1 MAGNIQGDNSGNILV
16 EFDYNN
22 IIIVDPNKTIDAAGN
37 IAERLVDHEKL
48 VMFANL
54 EAEVLPRTKLSVGA
68 SPEDPIRTI
77 SVAKINFLRPTEGT
91 ALTAGYYDE
100 LTGKDA
106 RNMLGQNQIAEEIID
121 PKDGT
126 KPYVKTTINNPGQTA
141 TDNGLLGITSI
152 NVRTNTSFIPSVTMR
167 LEDVQGRALFQ
178 LGNNSPYSAFFNL
191 PYCPFYLTLKGY
203 YGQAIKYQLNLTK
216 FNARFNTFSGN
227 YQIDLEFVGYKFNIL
242 NEISMA
248 HLLATPHM
256 YSTRFD
262 ISKSVTSPET
272 SSARL
277 PQSAVNAASKNSTI
291 SPDNLVEQIV
301 TEKGYQKVL
310 ELYSEY
316 KAKGLIAPD
325 FPEITF
331 AQLLNKLE
339 TFEQDIINSYTKVN
353 VEPLTNI
360 RAYKKTLTTYYAN
373 VVSDRNSWFNTYL
386 NTKPI
391 VLNNN
396 GGKVYAFKNEYLE
409 DITKRSAA
417 KSFLNEIVIK
427 TNVLLAENPT
437 LGVGSS
443 SEIKNSITYD
453 TLVKSISLV
462 DIDIIET
469 AKQQYNI
476 TTVTDEDK
484 IKITKYLTQV
494 LNASLVKDPFDT
506 KISLGDIT
514 IPPLFIFEGKIGGNG
529 QIPRFSN
536 LISQMEAQA
545 NQKLSEAESAITA
558 EFALKIQD
566 SATGIGFKPTVRN
579 VCAVIMA
586 STEAFIRLLDEVH
599 TNAWNVKYDPVRKNA
614 ILENQSSA
622 RGTDTLDYVSVDPGA
637 LANNSPFANAQVPVY
652 PWPQYFVETPEDK
665 KGRFQ
670 LKYIADP
677 TEVDKT
683 KGFNY
688 ESWPEVEF
696 VEEYMKGLTEKF
708 NPPVAQPPIDSES
721 TTNIVNINAI
731 EYPSSGIAY
740 QNKEEIKF
748 FYEIWER
755 QFLTANY
762 NGFNRAN
769 QNQLNELTK
778 LITSA
783 ETTNIISSVGISS
796 PFLTFKLKNYPI
808 TAENYSLTL
817 ENFSNQ
823 GTGKSYQE
831 YIRDFF
837 VTPYIRNYTENSYNI
852 LSLNDIGKEPKNR
865 ARIEALKQ
873 LVANASNQPNIVD
886 TYPFTN
892 SSWVLN
898 NMSNSNSGSAEE
910 VYNTK
915 RSLTVFEP
923 RNIISNFDSIYNFT
937 KNRPVTNFCYLNV
950 TNPVAQIKIT
960 GLYEF
965 YVTRKNPSSFIPTEG
980 YVSFPSPSNPT
991 RLISTTSMLNTPYFT
1006 NAIQNGVDNWR
1017 KKDKYPYTQ
1026 AAYLFINSLPL
1037 ATLREKYKTNN
1048 QIPVDNNQTSVN
1060 QILQTAN
1067 QLNINFSDVDY
1078 IASCFKKFGAIHKI
1092 PYAWILKLG
1101 SIWYRYKTYKT
1112 SGVDILDTAW
1122 KNFDFKKNFDP
1133 VTSSDTK
1140 TYSFLFEGEKSI
1152 TLQSVGNGVSKIQNG
1167 FYPKVINDFNSFY
1180 NGFDLYFN
1188 YTNEEIQSS
1197 VFGGMKIYNF
1207 ADSNISSIN
1216 GPVLPLTN
1224 IQLNT
1229 PIVQTWSV
1237 ILPDGDG
1244 VLTNAD
1250 ACTPNN
1256 NTTST
1261 SYYIVPSFGSS
1272 INQVKTECF
1281 INGTVPVCNFI
1292 DNNSMY
1298 NGTVRMLWDAPNYG
1312 YFDNS
1317 KIVKPEP
1324 DAYLNKITTGN
1335 TQQSAFKILMDGD
1348 YSKIEEIFSVFEKG
1362 ILDKFEQEFLNFCKP
1377 LVDIEL
1383 GPQVVVPINESPAD
1397 ANAMFKNFQYLMKNL
1412 MKVNAKPTSTTN
1424 DNYFNGLG
1432 QTQLNNFNGVIK
1444 TFLEYD
1450 VIFKYGNPASYRRRI
1465 FDSFILQE
1473 GGVNTI
1479 VEPIVFDT
1487 YVTNTLPSA
1496 RGGIT
1501 LTQSKAN
1508 FPLEWRALE
1517 TEVGFSTIPEL
1528 VYTNRGSYI
1537 TDFFIDNNIGFTV
1550 DNITLCAPLIKMY
1563 ATQKLYVPTIT
1574 NTQFAN
1580 NLQSY
1585 LNENTT
1591 FQNIVLNNILEEV
1604 RKHLPNQQQLPEKT
1618 IYSVTDGQQGKVET
1632 YEVFKALN
1640 DKWIAGGDYTNKTL
1654 FEDILFLDRASRNIG
1669 DIIIVD
1675 IFDLKN
1681 VTKKSSLNM
1690 DMSVFTF
1697 MSGLLI
1703 KNKFNVMPLPAYVN
1717 FWGVQNVDGTTI
1729 AQNNEGSLQ
1738 FADNMWGTFLSVDY
1752 REATP
1757 KMVCFYAG
1765 QPSTHLDL
1773 PKGNSRFRDDGF
1785 ELRRASDNPLLENT
1799 VGKTDYALSNKVVG
1813 FNVDIGIRNQNIFY
1827 SFDVGMESGKATS
1840 ETIQTTI
1847 NMVDQA
1853 SGRDVATQNNS
1864 LWNLYKQRSYT
1875 CKATCLGNALLQPTM
1890 YFNLRHVPL
1899 FYGPYFITEV
1909 NHTIT
1914 VGSFQTEFT
1923 GVRQQIYDLPT
1934 IDNYLQSINQNVL
1947 TKIEEVVKNSK
1958 DPVTVTPTTNIDKAA
1973 LLQQTGNSTAA
1984 AQNSCTNAL
1993 KEPYLTWGNW
2003 VESLT
2008 TSLTPTQFVTDLQN
2022 ATTDVELQVI
2032 IYVLCYVSNFKD
2044 NKFYGYNNNYANITL
2059 TTDYGATGTKYF
2071 IQKQSS
2077 CVNVNNS
2084 KDSTKSLPI
2093 ANFESTSKFMEFMV
2107 ERLKSRKTQI
2117 IKDIGITKFYACYW
2131 PTEKD
2136 KVSPEYFDTNYPTGY
2151 TKLKENVTLALKS
2164 ASKAQLP
2171 VDATGKI
2178 TVAEQTAIKKV
2189 EDKKS
2194 PTPPKPNNLNT
2205 TTTTSILC
2213 PPPTITSFTPTT
2225 GVQGTILSIVGTN
2238 LTNTVEVV
2246 INNVSTVTGITVN
2259 SDTSIT
2265 VIVPF
2270 SNTPITQNNPITV
2283 KTKYGNVITSFTTT
2297 TNFTYDPAQLLP
2309 GIPQS
2314 NTNTQPQQTG
2324 VVPLVSNI
2332 QGTTFQVKLSPNAGN
2347 WYIYRIPEYVCRI
2360 SNRIAG
2366 ISLDVQNL
2374 TPVPTD
2380 IYVTP
2385 NLTTPIAA
2393 RNFTITETQFLVD
2406 VLKLSRINTIG
2417 SKLNSD
2423 VSVTWSVR
2431 AVWADKVN
2439 NVPNTTGVPY
2449 PEDVILPF
2457 KWEFKLPILP

>member
-22 IIIVDPNKTIDAAGN
+22 IIIVDPNKTIDAFGN
-37 IAERLVDHEKL
+37 IKERLVDHEKL

-54 EAEVLPRTKLSVGA
+54 EAEVLPRTKLEVGA
-68 SPEDPIRTI
+68 APTDRIRTI

-91 ALTAGYYDE
+91 ALTDGYYDE
-100 LTGKDA
+100 LTGKNA
-106 RNMLGQNQIAEEIID
+106 RNMLGQNQIAEEIIS
-121 PKDGT
+121 PNDGT
-126 KPYVKTTINNPGQTA
+126 KPYVKTTVNNPGQIA
-141 TDNGLLGITSI
+141 TDNGLLGITNI
-152 NVRTNTSFIPSVTMR
+152 TVRTNTSFIPSVTMK

-216 FNARFNTFSGN
+216 FNARFNTYSGN

-248 HLLATPHM
+248 HLLAAPHM

-272 SSARL
+272 SNTRI
-277 PQSAVNAASKNSTI
+277 PQTAVNAASKNSTI
-291 SPDNLVEQIV
+291 SKDNVVEQIV

-310 ELYSEY
+310 EVYSEY
-316 KAKGLIAPD
+316 KAKNLIAPD
-325 FPEITF
+325 FPELTF

-339 TFEQDIINSYTKVN
+339 TFEQDIIQSYTKVD

-360 RAYKKTLTTYYAN
+360 RAYKQALTQYYGN
-373 VVSDRNSWFNTYL
+373 VISNKDSWFNTYL
-386 NTKPI
+386 NPKPI

-396 GGKVYAFKNEYLE
+396 GGNVYTFKKEILDDISERSKV
-409 DITKRSAA
+409 
-417 KSFLNEIVIK
+417 KSFLSAITTTSNTI
-427 TNVLLAENPT
+427 LANNKT
-437 LGVGSS
+437 LGVGADA
-443 SEIKNSITYD
+443 EIKNSINYD
-453 TLVKSISLV
+453 TMIKSVNLV
-462 DIDIIET
+462 DIDIVET

-476 TTVTDEDK
+476 STVTDEDK
-484 IKITKYLTQV
+484 IKVTAYLSRV
-494 LNASLVKDPFDT
+494 LSASLVKDPFDT
-506 KISLGDIT
+506 KITLGDIT
-514 IPPLFIFEGKIGGNG
+514 IPPLFIFEGDSKING
-529 QIPRFSN
+529 QVPRFKN
-536 LISQMEAQA
+536 LIAQMDAQA

-558 EFALKIQD
+558 EFAAKIQD

-599 TNAWNVKYDPVRKNA
+599 TNAWNVKYDPVRKSA
-614 ILENQSSA
+614 ILDNQSSA
-622 RGTDTLDYVSVDPGA
+622 KGTDTLGHVNVDPQA
-637 LANNSPFANAQVPVY
+637 LSNNSPFANAQQPVY

-677 TEVDKT
+677 TEVDRT

-708 NPPVAQPPIDSES
+708 NPPVAQVPTDVES

-740 QNKEEIKF
+740 QNKEELKF

-762 NGFNRAN
+762 NGFTRAN
-769 QNQLNELTK
+769 QNQLDELVK
-778 LITSA
+778 MITSA
-783 ETTNIISSVGISS
+783 ETNNIITSVGVSS

-808 TAENYSLTL
+808 TAENYPQTL
-817 ENFSNQ
+817 ENFSNG

-837 VTPYIRNYTENSYNI
+837 VTPYIRTYTESSFNI
-852 LSLNDIGKEPKNR
+852 LSLNDIGKAPKNR

-873 LVANASNQPNIVD
+873 LVSNASNDPTIVD

-892 SSWVLN
+892 STWVKN
-898 NMSNSNSGSAEE
+898 NMANSTSGAAGE

-915 RSLTVFEP
+915 KVLTVFEP
-923 RNIISNFDSIYNFT
+923 RNMISNFESIYVYT

-950 TNPVAQIKIT
+950 SNPVSQIKLT
-960 GLYEF
+960 GLQEF
-965 YVTRKNPSSFIPTEG
+965 YVTRKNPSNFIPTEG
-980 YVSFPSPSNPT
+980 YVSFASPSNPSRT
-991 RLISTTSMLNTPYFT
+991 ISTTSMLNTPYFV
-1006 NAIQNGVDNWR
+1006 NAIQNGVSNWR
-1017 KKDKYPYTQ
+1017 KSDKYPYTQ
-1026 AAYLFINSLPL
+1026 AAYLLINSLPL
-1037 ATLREKYKTNN
+1037 ATLREKYKSNN
-1048 QIPVDNNQTSVN
+1048 QVVVDNNQTTIN
-1060 QILQTAN
+1060 QLVQTAT
-1067 QLNINFSDVDY
+1067 QLNINYSDLDY

-1092 PYAWILKLG
+1092 PYAWILKIG
-1101 SIWYRYKTYKT
+1101 SIWYRYKTYKN
-1112 SGVDILDTAW
+1112 SGVDILDSAW
-1122 KNFDFKKNFDP
+1122 KNFDYKTNFDP
-1133 VTSSDTK
+1133 ITSSDTK
-1140 TYSFLFEGEKSI
+1140 TYSFLFEGEKNI
-1152 TLQSVGNGVSKIQNG
+1152 TLQNVGTDVTKIQNG
-1167 FYPKVINDFNSFY
+1167 FYPKLINDFNTFY
-1180 NGFDLYFN
+1180 NGFDLYSK
-1188 YTNEEIQSS
+1188 YTNEEIQASI
-1197 VFGGMKIYNF
+1197 FGGLKIYNF
-1207 ADSNISSIN
+1207 ADSNISSTS
-1216 GPVLPLTN
+1216 GAVLPPLN
-1224 IQLNT
+1224 IPLNI
-1229 PIVQTWSV
+1229 PNIQTWSV
-1237 ILPDGDG
+1237 ILPDGAG

-1261 SYYIVPSFGSS
+1261 SYYIVPSFGSG
-1272 INQVKTECF
+1272 INQLKTECF
-1281 INGTVPVCNFI
+1281 INGTLPVCNFV

-1298 NGTVRMLWDAPNYG
+1298 NGTVRMLWEAPNYG

-1317 KIVKPEP
+1317 KIVKPSP
-1324 DAYLNKITTGN
+1324 DAYLNKIVSGG
-1335 TQQSAFKILMDGD
+1335 TQQAAFKMMMDGD
-1348 YSKIEEIFSVFEKG
+1348 YSKIEELFSVFEKS
-1362 ILDKFEQEFLNFCKP
+1362 ILDRFEQEFLNFSKP
-1377 LVDIEL
+1377 LVDIDL
-1383 GPQVVVPINESPAD
+1383 GPQVVVPVGVSPGD
-1397 ANAMFKNFQYLMKNL
+1397 SNAMFKNFQYLMQNL
-1412 MKVNAKPTSTTN
+1412 MKVNAKPTNSTTS
-1424 DNYFNGLG
+1424 DYFNTLG
-1432 QTQLNNFNGVIK
+1432 QTQLTNFNGVIK
-1444 TFLEYD
+1444 TFMEYD

-1465 FDSFILQE
+1465 FDSFIFQE
-1473 GGVNTI
+1473 DGTNPI
-1479 VEPIVFDT
+1479 VEPIVFEP
-1487 YVTNTLPSA
+1487 YVKNTLPSLK
-1496 RGGIT
+1496 GTIT
-1501 LTQSKAN
+1501 LAQSRAA
-1508 FPLEWRALE
+1508 FPLEWTTLE

-1528 VYTNRGSYI
+1528 IYTSKGSYI

-1550 DNITLCAPLIKMY
+1550 DNIVLLAPIIKMY
-1563 ATQKLYVPTIT
+1563 ATQKLYQPSIT
-1574 NTQFAN
+1574 SKQFATYI
-1580 NLQSY
+1580 QTY
-1585 LNENTT
+1585 LNENSS
-1591 FQNIVLNNILEEV
+1591 FQNIILNAILTEV
-1604 RKHLPNQQQLPEKT
+1604 RKKLPDQQQLPEKT

-1681 VTKKSSLNM
+1681 ITKKNSLNL

-1729 AQNNEGSLQ
+1729 AQNNEGSLK

-1752 REATP
+1752 RESTP

-1773 PKGNSRFRDDGF
+1773 PKGNSRYRDDGF

-1853 SGRDVATQNNS
+1853 SGRNVATQNNS

-1914 VGSFQTEFT
+1914 PGTFQTEFT

-1934 IDNYLQSINQNVL
+1934 VDNYLQSINQNVL
-1947 TKIEEVVKNSK
+1947 SKIEEVVKNSK
-1958 DPVTVTPTTNIDKAA
+1958 DPVDVTPTTNLDKAA
-1973 LLQQTGNSTAA
+1973 LLQQSGLSTAS

-1993 KEPYLTWGNW
+1993 KAPYLSWGNW
-2003 VESLT
+2003 VQSLT
-2008 TSLTPTQFVTDLQN
+2008 TSLTPDQFVTEMKN
-2022 ATTDVELQVI
+2022 AGITDVEIQVLI
-2032 IYVLCYVSNFKD
+2032 FVICYISNYRDK
-2044 NKFYGYNNNYANITL
+2044 KYYGYNNNYANITL
-2059 TTDYGATGTKYF
+2059 TTDFGPSGDNF

-2077 CVNVNNS
+2077 CVNINNS
-2084 KDSTKSLPI
+2084 KDSTTSKPI
-2093 ANFESTSKFMEFMV
+2093 ANFESVTKFMKFMET
-2107 ERLKSRKTQI
+2107 RLKARKTQI
-2117 IKDIGITKFYACYW
+2117 LNDIGIQKYYACYW
-2131 PTEKD
+2131 PTQQDKATVDYYEKH
-2136 KVSPEYFDTNYPTGY
+2136 YPLGY
-2151 TKLKENVTLALKS
+2151 EKLNESVKKALALANAVK
-2164 ASKAQLP
+2164 LP
-2171 VDATGKI
+2171 VDVTGKI
-2178 TVAEQTAIKKV
+2178 TVVEQKEAKKI
-2189 EDKKS
+2189 EQKKTT
-2194 PTPPKPNNLNT
+2194 TPAKPNNLNT
-2205 TTTTSILC
+2205 TTTTGFVC
-2213 PPPTITSFTPTT
+2213 PPPTITSFTPNI
-2225 GVQGTILSIVGTN
+2225 GVNGTILSIVGTN
-2238 LTNTVEVV
+2238 LTNTVELV
-2246 INNVSTVTGITVN
+2246 INNVSTVTGITIN
-2259 SDTSIT
+2259 SDTSLT
-2265 VIVPF
+2265 VIVPY
-2270 SNTPITQNNPITV
+2270 SNAADAQNNPITV
-2283 KTKYGNVITSFTTT
+2283 KTKYGNVISSFTTA
-2297 TNFTYDPAQLLP
+2297 TNFTYDPQQLLP
-2309 GIPQS
+2309 GISNS

-2324 VVPLVSNI
+2324 SQPAILVES
-2332 QGTTFQVKLSPNAGN
+2332 GTNFLVRTNTLN
-2347 WYIYRIPEYVCRI
+2347 WIISEEVEYVTSISSRI
-2360 SNRIAG
+2360 YGYLYETN
-2366 ISLDVQNL
+2366 NL
-2374 TPVPTD
+2374 TKVQLINNVNPYVHNNLPPLQRNFEINQEQFLNNVLNLNPYQKARTKD
-2380 IYVTP
+2380 ADVYVTWK
-2385 NLTTPIAA
+2385 I
-2393 RNFTITETQFLVD
+2393 
-2406 VLKLSRINTIG
+2406 KLI
-2417 SKLNSD
+2417 
-2423 VSVTWSVR
+2423 
-2431 AVWADKVN
+2431 WADKFN
-2439 NVPNTTGVPY
+2439 NVPNPTNQAY
-2449 PEDVILPF
+2449 PADVVIPF
-2457 KWEFKLPILP
+2457 QWSFVSSI